1 MRASVVLCAT
11 IACVALA
18 RAAPGSIAPLTD
30 TDNLQK
36 PFTSPS
42 AKVGKRVLIIGA
54 GTAGVAALKALL
66 VDLPEE
72 SRRDWEVTVF
82 EQRFAER

>member
-11 IACVALA
+11 IACVAFV
-18 RAAPGSIAPLTD
+18 RAAPGSAPLTD
-30 TDNLQK
+30 ADNLQK
-36 PFTSPS
+36 PFISPS
-42 AKVGKRVLIIGA
+42 AQARKRVLIIGA

-72 SRRDWEVTVF
+72 SRREWEVTVF

>member
-11 IACVALA
+11 IACVALS
-18 RAAPGSIAPLTD
+18 RAAPGSAPLTD

-42 AKVGKRVLIIGA
+42 AKAGKRVLIIGA

>member
-1 MRASVVLCAT
+1 MRASVVLYAT
-11 IACVALA
+11 IVCVALA
-18 RAAPGSIAPLTD
+18 RAAPGSAPLTD
-30 TDNLQK
+30 PDNLQK

-42 AKVGKRVLIIGA
+42 AKAGKRVLIIGA

-72 SRRDWEVTVF
+72 SRRDWEVTMF